1 MKIINYIGGE
11 TLGAL
16 LELIGSIG
24 TLFTSFM
31 KDVTDEE
38 IEKNIKFL
46 NKYEW
51 FQSYFDNEEHKK
63 LISEDDDVRFIIGKI
78 NIKKMKRNSYRNKTK
93 KKLEV
98 ILQKN
103 LGQH

>member
-1 MKIINYIGGE
+1 M
-11 TLGAL
+11 GAL

-24 TLFTSFM
+24 TLFISSM

-51 FQSYFDNEEHKK
+51 FQSYLDNEEHRK
-63 LISEDDDVRFIIGKI
+63 LIKENDDVRFVIGKI
-78 NIKKMKRNSYRNKTK
+78 NIEKMKKNSYRNKSK
-93 KKLEV
+93 KKIEV
-98 ILQKN
+98 ILQKYM
-103 LGQH
+103 

>member
-1 MKIINYIGGE
+1 M
-11 TLGAL
+11 GAL

-24 TLFTSFM
+24 TLFISSM

-51 FQSYFDNEEHKK
+51 FQSYLDNEEHRK
-63 LISEDDDVRFIIGKI
+63 LINENEDVRFIIGKI
-78 NIKKMKRNSYRNKTK
+78 NIEKMKRNSYRNKSK
-93 KKLEV
+93 KKIEV
-98 ILQKN
+98 ILKN
-103 LGQH
+103 NN